1 MQFKNSQLQFI
12 CYAILGFFALIIIIN
27 SFNIKNN
34 IINTM
39 YGMQNFNAYNTGDY
53 QLNTREGFTSSKS
66 IKDDS
71 IDECINR
78 KINSTR
84 DELGGD
90 KGCKDV
96 KKILTDVKKSCNLEG
111 AKCMMNLLSSNK
123 SSKTINL
130 EKIINNDNDDD
141 EINKYKQYTELS
153 TSLQNIIDNI

>member
-1 MQFKNSQLQFI
+1 MQFKNSQMQFI
-12 CYAILGFFALIIIIN
+12 AYALLGFFAVLILVN

-34 IINTM
+34 ILNTM
-39 YGMQNFNAYNTGDY
+39 YGIENINAYNSGEY
-53 QLNTREGFTSSKS
+53 QLNVKEGFTSKKS

-71 IDECINR
+71 MDECINR

-96 KKILTDVKKSCNLEG
+96 KKVLTDVKQACNLEG
-111 AKCMMNLLSSNK
+111 AKCMMNLLSTYK

-130 EKIINNDNDDD
+130 DKLLNEDNNDD
-141 EINKYKQYTELS
+141 EIKKYKQYTGLS
-153 TSLQNIIDNI
+153 TSLQGIIDNI

>member
-12 CYAILGFFALIIIIN
+12 CYTVLAFFALIIIIN

-39 YGMQNFNAYNTGDY
+39 YGRQNFNAYNKDDY
-53 QLNTREGFTSSKS
+53 QLNVREGFTSSKS

-96 KKILTDVKKSCNLEG
+96 KKILEDVKKSCNLEG
-111 AKCMMNLLSSNK
+111 AKCMMNLLSSSK
-123 SSKTINL
+123 TSKTINL
-130 EKIINNDNDDD
+130 EKIINNDNDND